1 MTTPLPPE
9 KLNSLLRVFASLA
22 CLLAQRAALNDDRL
36 KLLLRGVGLDDDPDA
51 LSKLQNWCA
60 ILAPLQNAAS
70 DDDRL
75 VAVAALKVSGVP
87 EANAQ
92 LAVAI
97 VMGRLECQEVDTPNA
112 GQEDTVT
119 LTVGPPPRQGA
130 TVDAPA
136 LQVTPSQLDF
146 GMLRVGQGATATI
159 TVQGGP
165 GVIEARSDS
174 IQVTPQQFGPGSTTV
189 QVTVQPLPAGTLLV
203 TKLRLV
209 TPTTCVDVP
218 VQAEVSSVAF
228 SPDGRLLASGS
239 GFIDG
244 TVRLWDVAERAAR
257 AHAGGAYR
265 LGAQRRLRP
274 RRAPARLRVVD
285 KTVRLWDA
293 QTGALVRTLEGH
305 TDSVRASPSPPTG
318 ACSPLGRG
326 TSTVRLWDA
335 QTGALLRTL
344 EGHTDWVWSV
354 AFAPDGRLLASG
366 SPDKTVRLWD
376 AASGQLVR
384 TLEGH
389 TDGTSVAFAPDGRLL
404 ASGSS
409 DKTVRLWDVQTGGSP
424 AHAGGAYPVGA
435 SPSPPTGACSPP
447 GLQTAPSGCGM
458 RERAARARAQ
468 GHTGL
473 VRSVAFSPDGRLL
486 ASGSWLTTPSG
497 CGTRQTG
504 ALLRTLEGHTEWV
517 NSVAFAPDGRCS
529 PPGLMTRPS
538 GCGTRR
544 PAPPA
549 HAGGAYQLGAQRR
562 LLPRRAPAR
571 LRVVDKTVRLW
582 DAQTG
587 QLVRTLEGHTG
598 WVRSVA
604 FSPDGRLLASGSDD
618 RPVRLWDVQSGQL
631 LRTLEGHTGTG

>member
-51 LSKLQNWCA
+51 LSTLQNWCA
-60 ILAPLQNAAS
+60 ILASLQNAAS

-218 VQAEVSSVAF
+218 VQAEVESPPTPPVQPPPVTPPTPPVQPPPVTPPLPARSARIVWLGIGVIAIVLVVGFLWMVGLIPPGGGSDPTPVAESAPTLLPTLPP
-228 SPDGRLLASGS
+228 SPAPTRSPTLTPVPTNTPIPQPVQPISGCDSTARDDTEPRLWRREPNRVHGLKVEFLQKRLLELGYRLPSGA
-239 GFIDG
+239 DG
-244 TVRLWDVAERAAR
+244 WFGPETEAAVKEFQRRNGLEVDGIVGPITWACLKNPNAAR
-257 AHAGGAYR
+257 A
-265 LGAQRRLRP
+265 
-274 RRAPARLRVVD
+274 
-285 KTVRLWDA
+285 
-293 QTGALVRTLEGH
+293 
-305 TDSVRASPSPPTG
+305 
-318 ACSPLGRG
+318 
-326 TSTVRLWDA
+326 
-335 QTGALLRTL
+335 
-344 EGHTDWVWSV
+344 
-354 AFAPDGRLLASG
+354 
-366 SPDKTVRLWD
+366 
-376 AASGQLVR
+376 
-384 TLEGH
+384 
-389 TDGTSVAFAPDGRLL
+389 
-404 ASGSS
+404 S
-409 DKTVRLWDVQTGGSP
+409 D
-424 AHAGGAYPVGA
+424 
-435 SPSPPTGACSPP
+435 
-447 GLQTAPSGCGM
+447 
-458 RERAARARAQ
+458 
-468 GHTGL
+468 
-473 VRSVAFSPDGRLL
+473 
-486 ASGSWLTTPSG
+486 
-497 CGTRQTG
+497 
-504 ALLRTLEGHTEWV
+504 
-517 NSVAFAPDGRCS
+517 
-529 PPGLMTRPS
+529 
-538 GCGTRR
+538 
-544 PAPPA
+544 
-549 HAGGAYQLGAQRR
+549 
-562 LLPRRAPAR
+562 
-571 LRVVDKTVRLW
+571 
-582 DAQTG
+582 
-587 QLVRTLEGHTG
+587 
-598 WVRSVA
+598 
-604 FSPDGRLLASGSDD
+604 
-618 RPVRLWDVQSGQL
+618 
-631 LRTLEGHTGTG
+631 